1 MIVGDSSP
9 PSPSTPNP
17 NLARVSLELEKKLG
31 GGEDGGE
38 KKFVSERPPNHS
50 SEL

>member
-38 KKFVSERPPNHS
+38 KKNRVRETSKS
-50 SEL
+50 LK